1 MVALALVALAVLAAA
16 LFLGTLAVG
25 PPRQPV
31 GEYRIVEAQ
40 VGDAFWGYYDFY
52 AGKDSAGSNGYT
64 DYVSREAA
72 EREGIMEVVTEEVP
86 AERMIQ
92 VRDDEDDG
100 Q

>member
-52 AGKDSAGSNGYT
+52 AGKDSAGSNGYI

-72 EREGIMEVVTEEVP
+72 EREGIMEVVTEEVT
-86 AERMIQ
+86 AERMI
-92 VRDDEDDG
+92 
-100 Q
+100 

>member
-1 MVALALVALAVLAAA
+1 M
-16 LFLGTLAVG
+16 
-25 PPRQPV
+25 